1 MTWVGGGLTLKAG
14 ETQSKQ
20 ESQNKKASCTFM
32 DRESTDATAYRIY
45 AISSNKKSVSGMD
58 CRWKPSR
65 EVSEEQR
72 NEWIN

>member
-45 AISSNKKSVSGMD
+45 AISSNKNAQFLNNNFGRQSIIG
-58 CRWKPSR
+58 
-65 EVSEEQR
+65 
-72 NEWIN
+72 